1 MSSILETLTL
11 DELYLRKQNLLKQ
24 LINVDS
30 EIKKR
35 LEEENNDTNNESNNC
50 CCHKTY
56 NDSNNNSINKIND
69 NWTNNQQNNGI
80 DKGNNIE
87 VIDNISIDTIK
98 VFNKIKM
105 NKHISNINNI
115 NDNKDNIV
123 NININKDLTDNNNVR
138 EFSIQKVN
146 NGIRIK
152 IKKN

>member
-1 MSSILETLTL
+1 MSSILETLTIE
-11 DELYLRKQNLLKQ
+11 ELYLRKENLLKQ
-24 LINVDS
+24 LKNVES
-30 EIKKR
+30 EIKQR
-35 LEEENNDTNNESNNC
+35 LEENNVTDNESNNC
-50 CCHKTY
+50 SNHKTF
-56 NDSNNNSINKIND
+56 NDSNNNSINKTND
-69 NWTNNQQNNGI
+69 NWTNNQENNEI
-80 DKGNNIE
+80 DKEHNNEI
-87 VIDNISIDTIK
+87 IDNISIDTIK

-115 NDNKDNIV
+115 NDNKDNVV